1 MHKTAI
7 NCYLC
12 QRDTYG
18 ENGHAHPNAN
28 YAFFPSFPNTKNKLA
43 IDFFFYAKTNNIYKR
58 PI

>member
-1 MHKTAI
+1 MPKTAI

-18 ENGHAHPNAN
+18 ENGHAHPMQITH
-28 YAFFPSFPNTKNKLA
+28 FSLLFEIPTKNKLA
-43 IDFFFYAKTNNIYKR
+43 TAFFYAKTNNIYKR